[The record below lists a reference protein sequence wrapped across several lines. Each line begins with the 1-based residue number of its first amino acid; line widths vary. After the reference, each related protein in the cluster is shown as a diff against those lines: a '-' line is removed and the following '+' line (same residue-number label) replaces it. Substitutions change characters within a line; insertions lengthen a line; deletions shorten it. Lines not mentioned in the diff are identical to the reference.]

1 MDAHLEMRR
10 ENEGSSSVVVGP
22 SVFLSSG
29 HGYAGELLELPQ
41 VCQGPFQGSRG
52 KVGFLSRCRSG
63 KGPHL
68 ALREESPGFSPVAA
82 GNLGFLLSYD
92 GEFSDLLVLPQE
104 GPVSM

>member
-1 MDAHLEMRR
+1 M
-10 ENEGSSSVVVGP
+10 
-22 SVFLSSG
+22 FLSSG
-29 HGYAGELLELPQ
+29 DWYVGERLELPQ
-41 VCQGPFQGSRG
+41 GCQGPFQGSRG
-52 KVGFLSRCRSG
+52 RVGFVSRSRSG